1 MSERQLSEKE
11 AKVMI
16 ERWQTRYNT
25 VRPHSSRGY
34 RPPAPQTFMP
44 LPPYL
49 DRIALKSLGSA
60 GA

>member
-44 LPPYL
+44 LPPYQ
-49 DRIALKSLGSA
+49 DRIALKQ
-60 GA
+60 